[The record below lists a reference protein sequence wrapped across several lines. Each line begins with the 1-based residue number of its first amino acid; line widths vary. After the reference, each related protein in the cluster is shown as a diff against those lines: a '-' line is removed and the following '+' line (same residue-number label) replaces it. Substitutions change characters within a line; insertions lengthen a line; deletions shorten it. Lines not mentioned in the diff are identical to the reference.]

1 MRSRRHYTAEQRG
14 QLIDLVA
21 SGRSIR
27 EAAARLGIGPSTAAY
42 WVRQAAAKAQQA
54 HQREAK
60 ACAAPPAFVRLVR
73 EPAAAALEL
82 RVGGAMLRVTPGF
95 DAALLRAVVA
105 ALQEDAP

>member
-1 MRSRRHYTAEQRG
+1 MRRHYTADQRG

-27 EAAARLGIGPSTAAY
+27 EAAAHLGIGTSTASY
-42 WVRQAAAKAQQA
+42 WVRQAAAKARQA
-54 HQREAK
+54 RQRDAK
-60 ACAAPPAFVRLVR
+60 AGGVPPAFVRLVR
-73 EPAAAALEL
+73 EPEAACLEL
-82 RVGGAMLRVTPGF
+82 RVGGAILRVAPGF